1 MGKMIDYSFA
11 TVFRFTK
18 DFVIFLKD
26 TSSSSLTESRR
37 FNIDPARDILFE
49 ISSCRK
55 KIFISV
61 NEMRS
66 RKQIKFN
73 VKDSFYYVNMMV
85 NLFKYLLSE
94 YPFEYI
100 RIFAKRLNLFNQD
113 SLVQVHRFFHETIEK
128 EIQIHLQL

>member
-128 EIQIHLQL
+128 EI

>member
-1 MGKMIDYSFA
+1 MDI
-11 TVFRFTK
+11 
-18 DFVIFLKD
+18 
-26 TSSSSLTESRR
+26 SSSSLTESRR

-100 RIFAKRLNLFNQD
+100 YIYIRIFAKRLNLFNQD
-113 SLVQVHRFFHETIEK
+113 SMVQVHRFFTKPFKKKI
-128 EIQIHLQL
+128 